1 MGLTLN
7 SVGYKASK
15 TSLPSELKGK
25 EDHII
30 ALAGNPNVGKSTVF
44 NGLTGMKQHTG
55 NWPGKTVVSAT
66 GNCVY
71 ENQNYLFV
79 DLPGTYSLMAH
90 SAEEEV
96 ARDYICF
103 GNPDLIIVVCDAT
116 SLERNLNLVL
126 QTMEITNKVLVCVNL
141 MNEAQKKH
149 IVLDL
154 EKLEDL
160 LGVPVI
166 GINAFKKRDLN
177 ELMKKASNMI
187 NTNSY
192 GIPKPI
198 LYSEELEEAI
208 KELEALLQEFLPEHI
223 YSRWIAMKLLEWE
236 DTLIHSLNHY
246 LDIDLNNY
254 TEIMNKRKNALESLH
269 KQGVT
274 KGVCEDVMILELLHK
289 AELISKSVI
298 SYQNLNYDAKD
309 RKIDRILTGKR
320 TGFPIMIL
328 LLLIIFWITISG
340 ANYPS
345 QLLFN
350 FLFFIEDKLMDLTT
364 YLGFPEFLQGVLIQG
379 AYRVLAWVVSVML
392 PPMAIFFPLFTLL
405 EDLGYLPRI
414 AFNLDHSFKKACAC
428 GKQSLTMCMGF
439 GCNAAGVTGCRI
451 IDSPR
456 ERLIAI
462 LTNNFVPCN
471 GRFPSILSIITMFF
485 VTGILGFQNSSTK
498 PSVNHMQG
506 TTDTASSTTL
516 ISNNILKPLLSAVI
530 LTSVIVL
537 GVVMTFVVSRML
549 SKTILKGVPSSFTL
563 ELPPYRKP
571 QIGKIIIHSIF
582 DRTLFVLGRAVVIA
596 APAGFILWLVSNVYI
611 GDSTLLNYCT
621 NFLDPIGRLMGLD
634 GVILTAFILG
644 FPANEIV
651 LPIIIMT
658 YLANGTIMEFDN
670 LTALKQLLVEHGWTT
685 LTAICIILFSLMHWP
700 CSTTCLTIKKETGSL
715 KWTALAF
722 VIPTIIG
729 FVICTIVATIGRII
743 IYII

>member
-15 TSLPSELKGK
+15 SSLPSELKGN

-55 NWPGKTVVSAT
+55 NWPGKTVASAT
-66 GNCVY
+66 ENCEY
-71 ENQNYLFV
+71 ENKNYLFV

-149 IVLDL
+149 ITLDL
-154 EKLEDL
+154 EKLENL
-160 LGVPVI
+160 LGIPVI
-166 GINAFKKRDLN
+166 GINALKKKDLN
-177 ELMKKASNMI
+177 SLMKKASYMI
-187 NTNSY
+187 NTSSY

-198 LYSEELEEAI
+198 LYPEDIEEVI

-223 YSRWIAMKLLEWE
+223 NNRWIAMKLLEWD

-246 LDIDLNNY
+246 LDIHLNKD
-254 TEIMNKRKNALESLH
+254 TEIMNKREKALESLQ

-274 KGVCEDVMILELLHK
+274 KGLCEDVMILELLHR
-289 AELISKSVI
+289 AEIISKLVT
-298 SYQNLNYDAKD
+298 SYQNSNYDAKD
-309 RKIDRILTGKR
+309 RKMDRILTGKR

-328 LLLIIFWITISG
+328 LLLIIFWLTISG

-345 QLLFN
+345 QLLFH
-350 FLFFIEDKLMDLTT
+350 FLFYLEDKLMELTAF
-364 YLGFPEFLQGVLIQG
+364 LGFPEFLQGVLIQG

-414 AFNLDHSFKKACAC
+414 AFNLDHYFKKACTC

-471 GRFPSILSIITMFF
+471 GRFPTILSIITMFF
-485 VTGILGFQNSSTK
+485 VTGILGFQNSSTN
-498 PSVNHMQG
+498 PVNTQG
-506 TTDTASSTTL
+506 INGTSYRTPL
-516 ISNNILKPLLSAVI
+516 ISDNILKPLLSALI
-530 LTSVIVL
+530 LTSIIVL
-537 GVVMTFVVSRML
+537 GVLMTFIVSFLL

-582 DRTLFVLGRAVVIA
+582 DRTLYVLGRAVIIA
-596 APAGFILWLVSNVYI
+596 APAGFILWLVSNIHI
-611 GDSTLLNYCT
+611 GGTTILSYCT
-621 NFLDPIGRLMGLD
+621 NFLDPIGKLMGLD
-634 GVILTAFILG
+634 GVILMAFILG

-670 LTALKQLLVEHGWTT
+670 LTALRQLLVEHGWTS
-685 LTAICIILFSLMHWP
+685 LTAICVILFSLMHWP
-700 CSTTCLTIKKETGSL
+700 CSTTCLTIQKETGSL
-715 KWTALAF
+715 KWTALAIA
-722 VIPTIIG
+722 IPTLVG
-729 FVICTIVATIGRII
+729 FVLCTIVAAIGRFI